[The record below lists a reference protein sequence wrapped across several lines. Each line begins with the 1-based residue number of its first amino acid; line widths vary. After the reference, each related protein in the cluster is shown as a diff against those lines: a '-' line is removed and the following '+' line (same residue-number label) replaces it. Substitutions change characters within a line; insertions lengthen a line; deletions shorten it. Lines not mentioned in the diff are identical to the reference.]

1 MTPLM
6 CLGPLCP
13 LPRHFSLKTSDFYH
27 VLVVQGLRV
36 AHLCVYP
43 ETVLHSVV
51 LNLSGMALSSEEV
64 FCQKTTSEGYRRSCI
79 THGPQGQGRAGRG
92 STRGSTRG
100 PLPESRLRPG
110 FCKLPNPTEKG
121 QAPRE
126 PENKAPL

>member
-1 MTPLM
+1 M

-13 LPRHFSLKTSDFYH
+13 LPRHFSLKTSDLYH
-27 VLVVQGLRV
+27 VFVVQGLRV

-64 FCQKTTSEGYRRSCI
+64 FCQKTTSEGYRHSRI
-79 THGPQGQGRAGRG
+79 THGPRGQGRAG
-92 STRGSTRG
+92 RGSTRG

-110 FCKLPNPTEKG
+110 FCKLPNPTETG